1 MKNKKNKAGRAFVS
15 GLLLA
20 MSYHAMGQVEG
31 APVVSQQPMLQEQA
45 VQNPSHSNPVVLS
58 DKIHQISHI
67 LENTSA
73 VHQYNFTAARGQN
86 VLITTPDS
94 DYDQKWRLE
103 YQVDGGG
110 WQPKRHSSA
119 QRIEGLDPGSQV
131 NIRIV
136 ATDGAR
142 FDTTDYSVVFGSFP
156 HMRYDLHHEEG
167 FRLIPYGF
175 TKPAF
180 LATQALTEAMLEVT
194 FTDSKAFPLE
204 GGVFDF
210 ELSIK
215 HHQANGQ
222 YTSDS
227 SGKIIQRVTFKRCE
241 GGLLADNF
249 THLSENGRETWRTR
263 YKPKKYWAN
272 NRLAEQLADKPHVYN
287 LGLICNRWLINWSRS
302 WT

>member
-1 MKNKKNKAGRAFVS
+1 MKNKKSKAGRAFMS

-20 MSYHAMGQVEG
+20 MSYHAMAQVEV
-31 APVVSQQPMLQEQA
+31 APVAGHQPTTQEQA
-45 VQNPSHSNPVVLS
+45 VQNQGRSTPVMLS
-58 DKIHQISHI
+58 DRIHQIASN

-73 VHQYNFTAARGQN
+73 VHQYNFTAVRGQN
-86 VLITTPDS
+86 VLITTPDT

-103 YQVDGGG
+103 YQVDGGE
-110 WQPKRHSSA
+110 WQPNRHSSA
-119 QRIEGLDPGSQV
+119 ERIEGLNPGSQV

-142 FDTTDYSVVFGSFP
+142 FETADYSVVFGSFP

-210 ELSIK
+210 ELDIK
-215 HHQANGQ
+215 HHQDNGR
-222 YTSDS
+222 YISDS
-227 SGKIIQRVTFKRCE
+227 SGKIMHRVAFKRCE
-241 GGLLADNF
+241 GGWLANNF
-249 THLSENGRETWRTR
+249 THLSDNGRETWSTR
-263 YKPKKYWAN
+263 YEPIKYWAKN
-272 NRLAEQLADKPHVYN
+272 ILAEQLADKPHIYN
-287 LGLICNRWLINWSRS
+287 LGLICNRWLINWSRN
-302 WT
+302 

>member
-1 MKNKKNKAGRAFVS
+1 MKNKKSKAGRAFVS

-20 MSYHAMGQVEG
+20 MSYHAMAQVEI
-31 APVVSQQPMLQEQA
+31 ATVASHQPTTQEQA
-45 VQNPSHSNPVVLS
+45 VQNQGRSTPVMLS
-58 DKIHQISHI
+58 DKIHQIASN

-73 VHQYNFTAARGQN
+73 VHQYNFTAVRGQN
-86 VLITTPDS
+86 VLITTPDT

-103 YQVDGGG
+103 YQVDGGE

-119 QRIEGLDPGSQV
+119 ERIEGLNPGSQV

-142 FDTTDYSVVFGSFP
+142 FETADYSVVFGSFP

-210 ELSIK
+210 ELDIK
-215 HHQANGQ
+215 HHQDNGR
-222 YTSDS
+222 YISDS
-227 SGKIIQRVTFKRCE
+227 SGK
-241 GGLLADNF
+241 
-249 THLSENGRETWRTR
+249 
-263 YKPKKYWAN
+263 
-272 NRLAEQLADKPHVYN
+272 
-287 LGLICNRWLINWSRS
+287 
-302 WT
+302 

>member
-1 MKNKKNKAGRAFVS
+1 MS

-20 MSYHAMGQVEG
+20 MSYHGMAQVEV
-31 APVVSQQPMLQEQA
+31 APVAGHQPTTQEQA
-45 VQNPSHSNPVVLS
+45 VQNQGRSTPVMLS
-58 DKIHQISHI
+58 DRIHQIASN

-73 VHQYNFTAARGQN
+73 VHQYNFTAVRGQN
-86 VLITTPDS
+86 VLITTPDT

-103 YQVDGGG
+103 YQVDGGE

-119 QRIEGLDPGSQV
+119 ERIEGLNPGSQV

-142 FDTTDYSVVFGSFP
+142 FETADYSVVFGSFP

-210 ELSIK
+210 ELDIK
-215 HHQANGQ
+215 HHQDNGR
-222 YTSDS
+222 YISDS
-227 SGKIIQRVTFKRCE
+227 SGKIMHRVAFKRCE
-241 GGLLADNF
+241 GGWLANNF
-249 THLSENGRETWRTR
+249 THLSDNGRETWSTR
-263 YKPKKYWAN
+263 YEPIKYWAKN
-272 NRLAEQLADKPHVYN
+272 ILAEQLADKPHIYN
-287 LGLICNRWLINWSRS
+287 LGLICNRWLINWSRN
-302 WT
+302 

>member
-1 MKNKKNKAGRAFVS
+1 MAAGGSPSVIHRRRES
-15 GLLLA
+15 KGLILVHK
-20 MSYHAMGQVEG
+20 SIY
-31 APVVSQQPMLQEQA
+31 
-45 VQNPSHSNPVVLS
+45 VLS
-58 DKIHQISHI
+58 RLTVPGLIP
-67 LENTSA
+67 
-73 VHQYNFTAARGQN
+73 
-86 VLITTPDS
+86 LITA
-94 DYDQKWRLE
+94 WCL
-103 YQVDGGG
+103 
-110 WQPKRHSSA
+110 
-119 QRIEGLDPGSQV
+119 
-131 NIRIV
+131 
-136 ATDGAR
+136 AR
-142 FDTTDYSVVFGSFP
+142 FLICVMTCTTKRASG
-156 HMRYDLHHEEG
+156 
-167 FRLIPYGF
+167 LIPYGF

-249 THLSENGRETWRTR
+249 THLSENGRETWSTR
-263 YKPKKYWAN
+263 YEPKKYWAN

-287 LGLICNRWLINWSRS
+287 LGLICNRWLINWSRN
-302 WT
+302 

>member
-1 MKNKKNKAGRAFVS
+1 MKNKKSKAGRAFMS

-20 MSYHAMGQVEG
+20 MSYHAMAQVEV
-31 APVVSQQPMLQEQA
+31 APVAGHQPTTQEQA
-45 VQNPSHSNPVVLS
+45 VQNQGRSTPVMLS
-58 DKIHQISHI
+58 DRIHQIASN

-73 VHQYNFTAARGQN
+73 VHQYNFTAVRGQN
-86 VLITTPDS
+86 VLITTPDT

-103 YQVDGGG
+103 YQVDGGE

-119 QRIEGLDPGSQV
+119 ERIEGLNPGSQV

-142 FDTTDYSVVFGSFP
+142 FETADYSVVFGSFP

-210 ELSIK
+210 KLDIK
-215 HHQANGQ
+215 HHQDNGR
-222 YTSDS
+222 YISDS
-227 SGKIIQRVTFKRCE
+227 SGKIMHRVAFKRCE
-241 GGLLADNF
+241 GGWLANNF
-249 THLSENGRETWRTR
+249 THLSDNGRETWSTR
-263 YKPKKYWAN
+263 YEPIKYWAKN
-272 NRLAEQLADKPHVYN
+272 ILAEQLADKPHIYN
-287 LGLICNRWLINWSRS
+287 LGLICNRWLINWSRN
-302 WT
+302 

>member
-1 MKNKKNKAGRAFVS
+1 MKNKKSKAGRAFMS

-20 MSYHAMGQVEG
+20 MSYHAMAQVEV
-31 APVVSQQPMLQEQA
+31 APVAGHQPTTQEQA
-45 VQNPSHSNPVVLS
+45 VQNQGRSTPVMLS
-58 DKIHQISHI
+58 DRIHQIASN

-73 VHQYNFTAARGQN
+73 VHQYNFTAVRGQN
-86 VLITTPDS
+86 VLITTPDT

-103 YQVDGGG
+103 YQVDGGE

-119 QRIEGLDPGSQV
+119 ERIEGLNPGSQV

-142 FDTTDYSVVFGSFP
+142 FETADYSVVFGSFP

-210 ELSIK
+210 ELDIK
-215 HHQANGQ
+215 HHQDNGR
-222 YTSDS
+222 YISDS
-227 SGKIIQRVTFKRCE
+227 SGKIMHRVAFKRCE
-241 GGLLADNF
+241 GGWLANNF
-249 THLSENGRETWRTR
+249 THLSDNGRETWSTR
-263 YKPKKYWAN
+263 YEPIKYWAKN
-272 NRLAEQLADKPHVYN
+272 ILAEQLADKPHIYN
-287 LGLICNRWLINWSRS
+287 LGLICNRWLINWSRN
-302 WT
+302 

>member
-1 MKNKKNKAGRAFVS
+1 MS

-20 MSYHAMGQVEG
+20 MSYHAMAQVEV
-31 APVVSQQPMLQEQA
+31 APVAGHQPTTQEQA
-45 VQNPSHSNPVVLS
+45 VQNQGRSTPVMLS
-58 DKIHQISHI
+58 DRIHQIASN

-73 VHQYNFTAARGQN
+73 VHQYNFTAVRGQN
-86 VLITTPDS
+86 VLITTPDT

-103 YQVDGGG
+103 YQVDGGE

-119 QRIEGLDPGSQV
+119 ERIEGLNPGSQV

-142 FDTTDYSVVFGSFP
+142 FETADYSVVFGSFP

-210 ELSIK
+210 ELDIK
-215 HHQANGQ
+215 HHQDNGR
-222 YTSDS
+222 YISDS
-227 SGKIIQRVTFKRCE
+227 SGKIMHRVAFKRCE
-241 GGLLADNF
+241 GGWLANNF
-249 THLSENGRETWRTR
+249 THLSDNGRETWSTR
-263 YKPKKYWAN
+263 YEPIKYWAKN
-272 NRLAEQLADKPHVYN
+272 ILAEQLADKPHIYN
-287 LGLICNRWLINWSRS
+287 LGLICNRWLINWSRN
-302 WT
+302 

>member
-1 MKNKKNKAGRAFVS
+1 MKNKKSKAGRAFVS

-20 MSYHAMGQVEG
+20 MSYHAMAQVEI
-31 APVVSQQPMLQEQA
+31 ATVASHQPTTQEQA
-45 VQNPSHSNPVVLS
+45 VQNQGRSTPVMLS
-58 DKIHQISHI
+58 DKIHQIASN

-73 VHQYNFTAARGQN
+73 VHQYNFTAVRGQN
-86 VLITTPDS
+86 VLITTPDT

-103 YQVDGGG
+103 YQVDGGE

-119 QRIEGLDPGSQV
+119 ERIEGLNPGSQV

-142 FDTTDYSVVFGSFP
+142 FETADYSVVFGSFP

-210 ELSIK
+210 ELDIK
-215 HHQANGQ
+215 HHQDNGR
-222 YTSDS
+222 YISDS
-227 SGKIIQRVTFKRCE
+227 SGKIMHRVAFKRCE
-241 GGLLADNF
+241 GGWLANNF
-249 THLSENGRETWRTR
+249 THLSDNGRETWSTR
-263 YKPKKYWAN
+263 YEPIKYWAKN
-272 NRLAEQLADKPHVYN
+272 ILAEQLADKPHIYN
-287 LGLICNRWLINWSRS
+287 LGLICNRWLINWSRN
-302 WT
+302 

>member
-1 MKNKKNKAGRAFVS
+1 MS

-20 MSYHAMGQVEG
+20 MSYHAMAQVEVS
-31 APVVSQQPMLQEQA
+31 PVASHQPTTQEQA
-45 VQNPSHSNPVVLS
+45 VQNQSRSTPVMLS
-58 DKIHQISHI
+58 DKIHQIASN

-73 VHQYNFTAARGQN
+73 VHQYSFTVVRGQN
-86 VLITTPDS
+86 VLITTPDT

-103 YQVDGGG
+103 YQVDGGE

-119 QRIEGLDPGSQV
+119 ERIEGLNPGSQV

-142 FDTTDYSVVFGSFP
+142 FDTADYSVVFGSFP
-156 HMRYDLHHEEG
+156 YMRYDLHHEEG

-210 ELSIK
+210 ELDIK
-215 HHQANGQ
+215 HHQDNGR
-222 YTSDS
+222 YISDS
-227 SGKIIQRVTFKRCE
+227 SGKIMHRVAFKRCE
-241 GGLLADNF
+241 GGWLANNF
-249 THLSENGRETWRTR
+249 THLSDNGRETWSTR
-263 YKPKKYWAN
+263 YEPIKYWAKN
-272 NRLAEQLADKPHVYN
+272 ILAEQLADKPHIYN
-287 LGLICNRWLINWSRS
+287 LGLICNRWLINWSRN
-302 WT
+302 

>member
-1 MKNKKNKAGRAFVS
+1 MKNKKSKAGRAFMS

-20 MSYHAMGQVEG
+20 MSYHAMAQVEV
-31 APVVSQQPMLQEQA
+31 APVAGHQPTTQEQA
-45 VQNPSHSNPVVLS
+45 VQNQGRSTPVMLS
-58 DKIHQISHI
+58 DRIHQIASN

-73 VHQYNFTAARGQN
+73 VHQYNFTAVRGQN
-86 VLITTPDS
+86 VLITTPDT

-103 YQVDGGG
+103 YQVDGGE

-119 QRIEGLDPGSQV
+119 ERIEGLNPGSQV

-142 FDTTDYSVVFGSFP
+142 FETADYSVVFGSFP

-210 ELSIK
+210 ELDIK
-215 HHQANGQ
+215 HHQDNGR
-222 YTSDS
+222 YISDS
-227 SGKIIQRVTFKRCE
+227 SGKIMHRVAFKRCE
-241 GGLLADNF
+241 GGWLANNF
-249 THLSENGRETWRTR
+249 THLSDNGRETWSTR
-263 YKPKKYWAN
+263 YEPIKYWAKN
-272 NRLAEQLADKPHVYN
+272 ILAEQLADKPLIYN
-287 LGLICNRWLINWSRS
+287 LGLICNRWLINWSRN
-302 WT
+302 

>member
-1 MKNKKNKAGRAFVS
+1 MS

-20 MSYHAMGQVEG
+20 MSYHAMAQVEV
-31 APVVSQQPMLQEQA
+31 APVAGHQPTTQEQA
-45 VQNPSHSNPVVLS
+45 VQNQGRSTPVMLS
-58 DKIHQISHI
+58 DRIHQIASN

-73 VHQYNFTAARGQN
+73 VHQYNFTAVRGQN
-86 VLITTPDS
+86 VLITTPDT

-103 YQVDGGG
+103 YQVDGGE

-119 QRIEGLDPGSQV
+119 ERIEGLNPGSQV

-142 FDTTDYSVVFGSFP
+142 FETADYSVVFGSFP

-210 ELSIK
+210 ELDIK
-215 HHQANGQ
+215 HHQDNGR
-222 YTSDS
+222 YISDS
-227 SGKIIQRVTFKRCE
+227 SGKIMHRVAFKRCE
-241 GGLLADNF
+241 GGWLANNF
-249 THLSENGRETWRTR
+249 THLSDNGRETWSTR
-263 YKPKKYWAN
+263 YEPIKYWAKN
-272 NRLAEQLADKPHVYN
+272 ILAEQLADKPLIYN
-287 LGLICNRWLINWSRS
+287 LGLICNRWLINWSRN
-302 WT
+302 

>member
-1 MKNKKNKAGRAFVS
+1 MS

-20 MSYHAMGQVEG
+20 MSYHAMAQLEVN
-31 APVVSQQPMLQEQA
+31 PVASHQPTTQEQA
-45 VQNPSHSNPVVLS
+45 VQNQGRSTPVMLS
-58 DKIHQISHI
+58 DKIHQIASN

-73 VHQYNFTAARGQN
+73 VHQYSFTAVRGQN
-86 VLITTPDS
+86 VLITTPDT

-103 YQVDGGG
+103 YQVDGGE

-119 QRIEGLDPGSQV
+119 ERIEGLNPGSQV
-131 NIRIV
+131 NIRII

-142 FDTTDYSVVFGSFP
+142 FETADYSVVFGSFP

-175 TKPAF
+175 TNPAF

-210 ELSIK
+210 ELDIK
-215 HHQANGQ
+215 HHQDNGR
-222 YTSDS
+222 YISDS
-227 SGKIIQRVTFKRCE
+227 SGKIMHRVAFKRCE
-241 GGLLADNF
+241 GGWLANNF
-249 THLSENGRETWRTR
+249 THLSDNGRETWSTR
-263 YKPKKYWAN
+263 YEPIKYWAKN
-272 NRLAEQLADKPHVYN
+272 ILAEQLADKPHIYN
-287 LGLICNRWLINWSRS
+287 LGLICNRWLINWSRN
-302 WT
+302 

>member
-1 MKNKKNKAGRAFVS
+1 MS

-20 MSYHAMGQVEG
+20 MSYHAMAQVEI
-31 APVVSQQPMLQEQA
+31 ATVASHQPTTQEQA
-45 VQNPSHSNPVVLS
+45 VQNQGRSTPVMLS
-58 DKIHQISHI
+58 DKIHQIASN

-73 VHQYNFTAARGQN
+73 VHQYNFTAVRGQN
-86 VLITTPDS
+86 VLITTPDT

-103 YQVDGGG
+103 YQVDGGE

-119 QRIEGLDPGSQV
+119 ERIEGLNPGSQV

-142 FDTTDYSVVFGSFP
+142 FETADYSVVFGSFP

-210 ELSIK
+210 ELDIK
-215 HHQANGQ
+215 HHQDNGR
-222 YTSDS
+222 YISDS
-227 SGKIIQRVTFKRCE
+227 SGKIMHRVAFKRCE
-241 GGLLADNF
+241 GGWLANNF
-249 THLSENGRETWRTR
+249 THLSDNGRETWSTR
-263 YKPKKYWAN
+263 YEPIKYWAKN
-272 NRLAEQLADKPHVYN
+272 ILAEQLADKPHIYN
-287 LGLICNRWLINWSRS
+287 LGLICNRWLINWSRN
-302 WT
+302 

>member
-1 MKNKKNKAGRAFVS
+1 MKNKKSKAGRAFVS

-20 MSYHAMGQVEG
+20 MSYHAMAQLEVN
-31 APVVSQQPMLQEQA
+31 PVASHQPTTQEQA
-45 VQNPSHSNPVVLS
+45 VQNQGRSTPVMLS
-58 DKIHQISHI
+58 DKIHQIASN

-73 VHQYNFTAARGQN
+73 VHQYNFTAVRGQN
-86 VLITTPDS
+86 VLITTPAT

-103 YQVDGGG
+103 YQVDGGE

-119 QRIEGLDPGSQV
+119 ERIEGLNPGSQV

-142 FDTTDYSVVFGSFP
+142 FETADYSVVFGSFP

-210 ELSIK
+210 ELDIK
-215 HHQANGQ
+215 HHQDNGR
-222 YTSDS
+222 YISDS
-227 SGKIIQRVTFKRCE
+227 SGKIMHRVAFKRCE
-241 GGLLADNF
+241 GGWLANNF
-249 THLSENGRETWRTR
+249 THLSDNGRETWSTR
-263 YKPKKYWAN
+263 YEPIKYWAKN
-272 NRLAEQLADKPHVYN
+272 ILAEQLADKPH
-287 LGLICNRWLINWSRS
+287 I
-302 WT
+302 

>member
-1 MKNKKNKAGRAFVS
+1 MKNKKSKAGRAFMS

-20 MSYHAMGQVEG
+20 MSYHAMAQVEV
-31 APVVSQQPMLQEQA
+31 APVAGHQPTTQEQA
-45 VQNPSHSNPVVLS
+45 VQNQGRSTPVMLS
-58 DKIHQISHI
+58 DRIHQIASN

-73 VHQYNFTAARGQN
+73 VHQYNFTAVRGQN
-86 VLITTPDS
+86 VLITTPDT

-103 YQVDGGG
+103 YQVDGGE

-119 QRIEGLDPGSQV
+119 ERIEGLNPGSQV

-142 FDTTDYSVVFGSFP
+142 FETADYSVVFGSFP

-210 ELSIK
+210 ELDIK
-215 HHQANGQ
+215 HHQDNGR
-222 YTSDS
+222 YISDS
-227 SGKIIQRVTFKRCE
+227 SGKIMHRVAFKRCE
-241 GGLLADNF
+241 GGWLANNF
-249 THLSENGRETWRTR
+249 THLSDNGRETWSTR
-263 YKPKKYWAN
+263 YEPIKYWAKN
-272 NRLAEQLADKPHVYN
+272 ILAEQLADKPHIYN
-287 LGLICNRWLINWSRS
+287 LG
-302 WT
+302 

>member
-1 MKNKKNKAGRAFVS
+1 MS

-20 MSYHAMGQVEG
+20 MSYHAMAQVEVN
-31 APVVSQQPMLQEQA
+31 PVASHQPTTQEQA
-45 VQNPSHSNPVVLS
+45 VQNQGRSTPVILS
-58 DKIHQISHI
+58 DKIHQIASN

-73 VHQYNFTAARGQN
+73 VHQYNFTAVRGQN
-86 VLITTPDS
+86 VLITTPDT

-103 YQVDGGG
+103 YQVDGGE

-119 QRIEGLDPGSQV
+119 ERIEGLNPGSQV
-131 NIRIV
+131 NIRII

-142 FDTTDYSVVFGSFP
+142 FETADYSVVFGSFP

-175 TKPAF
+175 TNPAF

-210 ELSIK
+210 ELDIK
-215 HHQANGQ
+215 HHQDNGR
-222 YTSDS
+222 YISDS
-227 SGKIIQRVTFKRCE
+227 SGKIMHRVAFKRCE
-241 GGLLADNF
+241 GGWLANNF
-249 THLSENGRETWRTR
+249 THLSDNGRETWSTR
-263 YKPKKYWAN
+263 YEPIKYWAKN
-272 NRLAEQLADKPHVYN
+272 VLAEQLADKRHIYN
-287 LGLICNRWLINWSRS
+287 LGLICNRWLINCKRLM
-302 WT
+302 

>member
-20 MSYHAMGQVEG
+20 MSYHALAQVEV
-31 APVVSQQPMLQEQA
+31 APVAGYQPTTQEQA
-45 VQNPSHSNPVVLS
+45 VQNQGRSTPVVLS
-58 DKIHQISHI
+58 DKIHQVDNT

-73 VHQYNFTAARGQN
+73 VHQYNFTAVRGQN

-103 YQVDGGG
+103 YQVDGGE
-110 WQPKRHSSA
+110 WQPKRHSFA
-119 QRIEGLDPGSQV
+119 ERIEGLNPGSQV
-131 NIRIV
+131 NIRII

-142 FDTTDYSVVFGSFP
+142 FETADYSVVFGSFP

-210 ELSIK
+210 ELNIK
-215 HHQANGQ
+215 HHEANGQ

-227 SGKIIQRVTFKRCE
+227 SGKIMHRVTFKRCE

-249 THLSENGRETWRTR
+249 THLSENGRETWSTR
-263 YKPKKYWAN
+263 YEPKKYWAN

-287 LGLICNRWLINWSRS
+287 LGLICNRWLINWSRN
-302 WT
+302 

>member
-1 MKNKKNKAGRAFVS
+1 MNKMKNKTGRAFVS

-45 VQNPSHSNPVVLS
+45 VQNPSHLNPVVLS

-73 VHQYNFTAARGQN
+73 VYQYNFTAARGQN
-86 VLITTPDS
+86 VLITTPHS

-119 QRIEGLDPGSQV
+119 QRIEGLNPGSQV

-167 FRLIPYGF
+167 FR
-175 TKPAF
+175 
-180 LATQALTEAMLEVT
+180 V
-194 FTDSKAFPLE
+194 DSVWF
-204 GGVFDF
+204 
-210 ELSIK
+210 
-215 HHQANGQ
+215 HQTRFSG
-222 YTSDS
+222 DS
-227 SGKIIQRVTFKRCE
+227 SAHRGNARGYVYRQQGFSAGGRC
-241 GGLLADNF
+241 
-249 THLSENGRETWRTR
+249 
-263 YKPKKYWAN
+263 
-272 NRLAEQLADKPHVYN
+272 
-287 LGLICNRWLINWSRS
+287 I
-302 WT
+302 